1 MGKAAK
7 GSWSANLH
15 YRFAVGHDRQG
26 RWVVCDA
33 KGIAGGIFKDRASAI
48 KFAMDESDHQPGQ
61 IFCVPD
67 TQVLSINAVFAPTPA
82 ASPKILRRAA

>member
-7 GSWSANLH
+7 EPWLSH
-15 YRFAVGHDRQG
+15 VDCRFAVGHDRQG

-48 KFAMDESDHQPGQ
+48 KFAMDESNHQPGQ
-61 IFCVPD
+61 VFCLPD
-67 TQVLSINAVFAPTPA
+67 TQVLSINAIFAPPPVA
-82 ASPKILRRAA
+82 PRKMLQRAA